1 MTEFFLPFTAGVAS
15 AAQNPAQRYGCGLFD
30 GWGHMMPFGGM
41 FFWIILLLI
50 ILVVIMFVKRTGKS
64 PESQSPTR
72 ETALDILKK
81 RYAKGELNKE
91 EFERMKQDI
100 RE

>member
-1 MTEFFLPFTAGVAS
+1 MTAFFPPFTTDVAA
-15 AAQNPAQRYGCGLFD
+15 AAQYPAQSYGCGFWD

-41 FFWIILLLI
+41 FFWIILLLV
-50 ILVVIMFVKRTGKS
+50 ILVVVMFVKRTGKS
-64 PESQSPTR
+64 PEIQSPTG